1 MIHTRK
7 RNAILSFLKKG
18 EYLYKVPSKIDL
30 IELKIQED
38 KSKFKNHYIPT
49 QGIKAY
55 VLAIHLSNHDSYQ
68 IRLIPLFTI
77 SEDKEVK
84 RITHIQPDGTFP
96 LNSDDNYFALHHQ
109 NGNLSFPK
117 ILSVQP
123 AFLIGHD
130 LGTYC
135 MRSVIK
141 WAKEKFDP
149 EMSIAPLELH
159 AMGSETPDALKRR
172 NKFYLRSGFK
182 IVPSSH
188 HEHEDINDLEKIA
201 VGWAKATV
209 GDLLIAELRSEVI
222 SVVSTEGSNGLLA
235 LSKMIEDDIGMDI
248 LNIHRKLEDVSSTL
262 DYKNTRIEEL
272 KNTRYRLFL
281 YVAGIFFVLGF
292 AGGVYLN

>member
-1 MIHTRK
+1 M
-7 RNAILSFLKKG
+7 
-18 EYLYKVPSKIDL
+18 YKVPSKIDL

-38 KSKFKNHYIPT
+38 KSRFKNYYIPP

-96 LNSDDNYFALHHQ
+96 LSSDDNYFALHHH
-109 NGNLSFPK
+109 NENLSFPK

-135 MRSVIK
+135 MSSVIK
-141 WAKEKFDP
+141 WAKENFDP
-149 EMSIAPLELH
+149 EMSIALLELH
-159 AMGSETPDALKRR
+159 AMGSETPQALKRR
-172 NKFYLRSGFK
+172 NKFYMRSGFK
-182 IVPSSH
+182 IIPSSN
-188 HEHEDINDLEKIA
+188 HEHEDINDPEKIA

-222 SVVSTEGSNGLLA
+222 SVVSTEGSNGLLT

-248 LNIHRKLEDVSSTL
+248 LNTHRKLEEASNTL
-262 DYKNTRIEEL
+262 EYKNTRIEEL
-272 KNTRYRLFL
+272 KSTRYRLFL
-281 YVAGIFFVLGF
+281 YIAGIFFVLGF
-292 AGGVYLN
+292 AGGVYLS